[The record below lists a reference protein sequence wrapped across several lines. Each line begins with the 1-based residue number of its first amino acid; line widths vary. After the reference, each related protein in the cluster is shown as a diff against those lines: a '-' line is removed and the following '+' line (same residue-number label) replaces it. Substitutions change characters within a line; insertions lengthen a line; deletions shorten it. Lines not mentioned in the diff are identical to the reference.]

1 MQRSIIQYIRQAYV
15 NDLIIKGEILSKIT
29 SCEFTTLIILVYLK
43 RIKLIM
49 NTPSTVIGYKIPTK
63 QDSFI
68 LEVILFRRSHTF
80 LIVKDNN
87 RVYMVSAYMH
97 EYKSHIEERSEDLD
111 ILLEKIY
118 MTEFEDNFQIHK
130 DLFKVDKIPCLT
142 LDKSLSRMKINLYE
156 INEF

>member
-1 MQRSIIQYIRQAYV
+1 V
-15 NDLIIKGEILSKIT
+15 KDEVLSKMT
-29 SCEFTTLIILVYLK
+29 SCEFTTLIILEYLK
-43 RIKLIM
+43 KIKLIM
-49 NTPSTVIGYKIPTK
+49 NKKTTIEFKKDYKIPNE

-68 LEVILFRRSHTF
+68 MEIILFRRSHTF
-80 LIVKDNN
+80 LLVKDCD
-87 RVYMVSAYMH
+87 RIYMVSAYMH
-97 EYKSHIEERSEDLD
+97 EYKSHIEEINEDFD
-111 ILLEKIY
+111 ILFEKIY